1 VAISHGAPAP
11 EDILFKVQTVPLTG
25 KDEDT
30 VEAGNRADPV
40 KMKAPYRSYAVD
52 YLALP
57 KEFELTVGSDGRH
70 KGAIEFTTY
79 VFDDAGNVL
88 NVADKMV
95 PLDLTAENYKRF
107 MSTPVR
113 LHLLVSAPAKQE
125 SSMRILIRD
134 VPNNR
139 YGVVEIPTADVSH
152 LPTFESQ
159 MNSADAAKPG
169 GAAPVQ
175 PGTKR

>member
-1 VAISHGAPAP
+1 MT
-11 EDILFKVQTVPLTG
+11 L
-25 KDEDT
+25 
-30 VEAGNRADPV
+30 
-40 KMKAPYRSYAVD
+40 
-52 YLALP
+52 
-57 KEFELTVGSDGRH
+57 GSDGRH

-79 VFDDAGNVL
+79 VFDDEGNVL

-95 PLDLTAENYKRF
+95 PLDLTPETYKRF

-125 SSMRILIRD
+125 SYMRILVRD

-139 YGVVEIPTADVSH
+139 YGVVEIPTAEVRR

-159 MNSADAAKPG
+159 MNSANAAKPSG
-169 GAAPVQ
+169 GAAPTQ
-175 PGTKR
+175 PATKQ